1 MLILC
6 CICHSC
12 VTARSVGAPKQTHD
26 QVVCDGCAIKELA
39 ERYKSVV
46 QSDYDLCGS
55 CYAQLETNGRTNY
68 ACIAAV
74 ETELLQVC
82 DVRGIA
88 TCGQLCFVACASG
101 TVQCHALGCEPDER
115 KFQSFLV
122 DKPRSV
128 AASGDG
134 FVLVG
139 VQGGSGMCVLY
150 ALCCSYYVCIHNM

>member
-1 MLILC
+1 M
-6 CICHSC
+6 
-12 VTARSVGAPKQTHD
+12 
-26 QVVCDGCAIKELA
+26 VCDGCATKELA
-39 ERYKSVV
+39 ERYKSIV
-46 QSDYDLCGS
+46 QSDYDLCGC

-74 ETELLQVC
+74 KTELLQVC
-82 DVRGIA
+82 DGPVRGIA

-101 TVQCHALGCEPDER
+101 NVQCHALGCEPDER

-139 VQGGSGMCVLY
+139 VQAGSGMCMLCTVL
-150 ALCCSYYVCIHNM
+150 LVLFNCV